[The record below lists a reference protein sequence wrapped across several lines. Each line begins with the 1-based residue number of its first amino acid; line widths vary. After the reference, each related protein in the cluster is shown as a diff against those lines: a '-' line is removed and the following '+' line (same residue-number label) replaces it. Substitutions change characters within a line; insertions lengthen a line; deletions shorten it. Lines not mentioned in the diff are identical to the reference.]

1 MKAKEII
8 YERVKSFNFNNEKI
22 GIVLEVGDGERAED
36 VLEKAKIFVQKQF
49 GEKITQE
56 VKDKDIPF

>member
-1 MKAKEII
+1 MKAKQII
-8 YERVKSFNFNNEKI
+8 YERVKSYNFDNEKI
-22 GIVLEVGDGERAED
+22 GIVLEVEDEERAED

-49 GEKITQE
+49 GEKVMTE

>member
-22 GIVLEVGDGERAED
+22 GIVIEIEEGERAED
-36 VLEKAKIFVQKQF
+36 VMEKAKIFVQKQF
-49 GEKITQE
+49 GEKIMTE
-56 VKDKDIPF
+56 VRDKDIPF